1 MAFLNDKYDL
11 QEQGTHSELMKKG
24 GLYCLMISCQ
34 ENGSNKIVSPAVEK
48 TMRQTT
54 NKLHQEHVQYNENQN
69 LFPKQSDNINS
80 TQQDGFFILMQL
92 NRSQLH
98 FILLAAFGSVL
109 VGLSTPLYAVLYGE
123 LMGIF
128 NRANDEQYIRDQ
140 RNLFS
145 LLFLA
150 LAFSTGLGSFL
161 ETFFFSL
168 TGERLA
174 HKMKILSFES
184 ILSMDLEWFDRP
196 ENSVGS
202 LCSQLQ
208 GDPTSIRDASGA
220 RIGALVQTITSISV
234 SILIALILSWKL
246 GLAGL
251 LLVPIVL
258 FSGLFSTKMTL
269 ESNVSNDHSAE
280 TSNRIAAEAISNKNK
295 IYCLTH

>member
-24 GLYCLMISCQ
+24 GLYCLMNSCQ
-34 ENGSNKIVSPAVEK
+34 EKGSNKIVSPAVEK

-54 NKLHQEHVQYNENQN
+54 NRLHQEHVPYNENQN

-184 ILSMDLEWFDRP
+184 ILS
-196 ENSVGS
+196 
-202 LCSQLQ
+202 
-208 GDPTSIRDASGA
+208 I
-220 RIGALVQTITSISV
+220 
-234 SILIALILSWKL
+234 
-246 GLAGL
+246 
-251 LLVPIVL
+251 
-258 FSGLFSTKMTL
+258 
-269 ESNVSNDHSAE
+269 
-280 TSNRIAAEAISNKNK
+280 
-295 IYCLTH
+295 